1 MRLRIEGGIRLK
13 GEVET
18 TGAKNAALP
27 TMAATLLTDGTNIIH
42 NIPNLKDVHTM
53 MSMLENF
60 GAKMK
65 LEKNTLQIAIKDP
78 LPVEPPED
86 QVKQMR
92 ASFLVAGPLLARLG
106 KVRIPLPGGCQIGSR
121 PIDLHLKGFQ
131 ALGAKVSSEHGYV
144 ELECKNLKGAS
155 IYLDLPTVTGTEN
168 IIMAAVLA
176 KGKTEII
183 NVAKEPEVVDLVNM
197 LNKMGAKVD
206 GAGTDRIE
214 IEGVDSL
221 SPIEYT
227 IIPDRIEAGTF
238 LAVGAIS
245 GGEVTIK
252 KARKEHLGAVIGKL
266 EEMGHKIEVEGD
278 TIKITAKGVGKA
290 CDITT
295 APYPGFPTDMQAI
308 FASLLGVAKGTSVIT
323 ETIFDRRFGFVDEL
337 IRMGGDMKT
346 QGNALIIVGVKKY
359 SGASVTVGDL
369 RAGAALILAG
379 LSAEGITEIS
389 GIEHIERGYES
400 IDKRL
405 ASLGA
410 KISFEP

>member
-1 MRLRIEGGIRLK
+1 MRLKIEGGIRLK
-13 GEVET
+13 GEVEI

-27 TMAATLLTDGTNIIH
+27 IMAATLLTDGTNVIY

-53 MSMLENF
+53 MSMLESL
-60 GAKMK
+60 GAKIEFK
-65 LEKNTLQIAIKDP
+65 GSTLQITIKDL
-78 LPVEPPED
+78 LPVDPPEE

-121 PIDLHLKGFQ
+121 PVDLHLKGFQ

-168 IIMAAVLA
+168 IIMASVLA

-183 NVAKEPEVVDLVNM
+183 NAAKEPEVVDLVNM
-197 LNKMGAKVD
+197 LNKMGAKIN
-206 GAGTDRIE
+206 GAGTDKIE
-214 IEGVDSL
+214 IEGVDFL
-221 SPIEYT
+221 SPIEYA

-245 GGEVTIK
+245 GGEVTVK
-252 KARKEHLGAVIGKL
+252 KVRKEHLGAVIGKL
-266 EEMGHKIEVEGD
+266 EEMGHKIEIEED
-278 TIKITAKGVGKA
+278 NITIISKGTGKA

-295 APYPGFPTDMQAI
+295 APYPGFPTDMQAL
-308 FASLLGVAKGTSVIT
+308 FASLLGVAKGTSIIT

-337 IRMGGDMKT
+337 TRMGGNMKV
-346 QGNALIIVGVKKY
+346 QGNSLIIVGIKRY
-359 SGASVTVGDL
+359 SGASVIAGDL

-379 LSAEGITEIS
+379 LNAEGITEIS

-400 IDKRL
+400 IDKKL
-405 ASLGA
+405 LSIGA
-410 KISFEP
+410 KISLEP

>member
-1 MRLRIEGGIRLK
+1 MKLRIEGGIRLK
-13 GEVET
+13 GEVEI

-27 TMAATLLTDGTNIIH
+27 IMAGTLLTDGTNIIH
-42 NIPNLKDVHTM
+42 NIPDLKDVHTM

-65 LEKNTLQIAIKDP
+65 LEKNTLEITIKDI

-106 KVRIPLPGGCQIGSR
+106 RVRIPLPGGCQIGSR

-183 NVAKEPEVVDLVNM
+183 NAAKEPEVTDLVNM
-197 LNKMGAKVD
+197 LNKMGAKIN
-206 GAGTDRIE
+206 GAGTDKIE

-221 SPIEYT
+221 SSVEYT

-252 KARKEHLGAVIGKL
+252 KAKREHLGAVIGKL
-266 EEMGHKIEVEGD
+266 EEMGHKIEIEGD

-295 APYPGFPTDMQAI
+295 APYPGFPTDMQAL
-308 FASLLGVAKGTSVIT
+308 FASLLGVSKGTSVIT
-323 ETIFDRRFGFVDEL
+323 ETVFDRRFGFVDEL
-337 IRMGGDMKT
+337 IRMGGNMKV
-346 QGNALIIVGVKKY
+346 QGNTLIIVGVKKY
-359 SGASVTVGDL
+359 SGASVTAGDL

-379 LSAEGITEIS
+379 LNAEGVTEIS

-400 IDKRL
+400 IDKKL
-405 ASLGA
+405 VSLGA
-410 KISFEP
+410 KVSFEP